1 MLKIPEG
8 IPKDLVDELE
18 ACQKQLKI
26 LFGNYKVFFVNVIV
40 FILYTCVCTYVLTS
54 VLFI

>member
-1 MLKIPEG
+1 MLQIPEG

-26 LFGNYKVFFVNVIV
+26 LFGNYKVFSIIVIV
-40 FILYTCVCTYVLTS
+40 FLCHLSIANTS
-54 VLFI
+54 LFSTSSF

>member
-40 FILYTCVCTYVLTS
+40 LMGAG
-54 VLFI
+54 

>member
-26 LFGNYKVFFVNVIV
+26 LFGNYKVFFVNVI
-40 FILYTCVCTYVLTS
+40 ISMCMYLLYVL
-54 VLFI
+54 LHI